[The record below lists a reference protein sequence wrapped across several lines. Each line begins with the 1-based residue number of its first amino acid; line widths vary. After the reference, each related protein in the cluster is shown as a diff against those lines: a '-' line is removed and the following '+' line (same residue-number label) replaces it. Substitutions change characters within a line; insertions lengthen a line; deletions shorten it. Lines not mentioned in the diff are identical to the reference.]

1 MDPEAKQQWMDRFSD
16 FLDRVDQPLSNPT
29 AEAPDLFSLLAE
41 QAALKNE
48 VKIESRQV
56 KTALEEFRGLF
67 DTLRQANARLDAD
80 LSQQRQ
86 REGDVRQSAE
96 QELLVELLDLRD
108 RLQAA
113 ANQSKRYQPRWLAR
127 RGGAGV
133 FVDGIAKGL
142 AMNLGRLDEI
152 LERRGVQ
159 ALETIGQRFD
169 PQTMRATETKQL
181 AGTGNGIVIKESR
194 KGFTRHGKLL
204 RLAEVVVNKTE
215 HQV

>member
-1 MDPEAKQQWMDRFSD
+1 MEPEDKQQWMDRFSD

-29 AEAPDLFSLLAE
+29 AVAPDLFSLLAE

-56 KTALEEFRGLF
+56 KTAVEEFRGLF

-86 REGDVRQSAE
+86 REGEVRQSAE
-96 QELLVELLDLRD
+96 QDLLVELLDLRD

-113 ANQSKRYQPRWLAR
+113 LDQSKRYQPRWLAR

-133 FVDGIAKGL
+133 FVNGIAEGL

-152 LERRGVQ
+152 LARRSVQ
-159 ALETIGQRFD
+159 ALETIKQRFD
-169 PQTMRATETKQL
+169 PQTMRATETTQL
-181 AGTGNGIVIKESR
+181 ANTGNGIVIKESR
-194 KGFTRHGKLL
+194 KGFTQHGKLL

-215 HQV
+215 NQA